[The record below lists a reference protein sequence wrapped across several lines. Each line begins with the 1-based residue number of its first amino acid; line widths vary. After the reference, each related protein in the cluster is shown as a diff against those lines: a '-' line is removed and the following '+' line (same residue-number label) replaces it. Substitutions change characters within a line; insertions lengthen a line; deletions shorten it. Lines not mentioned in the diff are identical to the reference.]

1 MQSAVP
7 VVDHVK
13 RAALGDIKAGGP
25 FNIFNIVALVAIL
38 IIGYFL
44 YKKFT
49 EKFQKGAINIPQV
62 SVPIKEPV
70 SIVAQ
75 AAEVPPLEN
84 NEVSWITKPNLPHN
98 ILHTF

>member
-13 RAALGDIKAGGP
+13 RAVIEEIKAKSP
-25 FNIFNIVALVAIL
+25 FNIFNIVALIAIL
-38 IIGYFL
+38 VIGYFL

-62 SVPIKEPV
+62 SAPIKKESV

-75 AAEVPPLEN
+75 AAEVPSPEDD
-84 NEVSWITKPNLPHN
+84 EVVPA
-98 ILHTF
+98 

>member
-13 RAALGDIKAGGP
+13 RSALSDIKAGGP

-38 IIGYFL
+38 VIGYFL

-49 EKFQKGAINIPQV
+49 EKFQSGAIKIPQV
-62 SVPIKEPV
+62 AAPIKSAVP
-70 SIVAQ
+70 IVAQ
-75 AAEVPPLEN
+75 AAEVPPPADDATP
-84 NEVSWITKPNLPHN
+84 SATQSQ
-98 ILHTF
+98 

>member
-25 FNIFNIVALVAIL
+25 FNIFNIVAVIAI
-38 IIGYFL
+38 IVIGYFL

-49 EKFQKGAINIPQV
+49 DKFQKGAINIPQV
-62 SVPIKEPV
+62 SALTKGPV

-75 AAEVPPLEN
+75 AAEVPSPEEN
-84 NEVSWITKPNLPHN
+84 HQTEST
-98 ILHTF
+98 T